1 VNLGGALGFDVGGQS
16 IKAVRVDADGE
27 VLAEVRLAT
36 GPETDVEALVTR
48 LRQGSAALEGGT
60 PLPCGIGIA
69 GVLDRSGRLG
79 GSPNLPRLAGVDLA
93 RLLEGG
99 LGRRVVV
106 DNDANC
112 AALAEIW
119 GGAAANLADV
129 LFVALGTGLGSGLVL
144 GGEIFHGATGHG
156 CELGHMIIE
165 REGRLCGCGNRGC
178 LEAYVSEV
186 AVRARVR
193 EAGGTLLDRVE
204 RGAAEEGRGWSRALF
219 ALAGLARPARGTG
232 PEPGV
237 ETAAALAREMVRDI
251 ARTLG
256 IGLASAVNVFDVP
269 VLVLGGGMAEG
280 LLGFREDFD
289 GGLADAL
296 FARRLEDVRVLPAAR
311 GSLAGAIGAA
321 RLGMLEAA
329 RS

>member
-1 VNLGGALGFDVGGQS
+1 
-16 IKAVRVDADGE
+16 
-27 VLAEVRLAT
+27 
-36 GPETDVEALVTR
+36 
-48 LRQGSAALEGGT
+48 
-60 PLPCGIGIA
+60 
-69 GVLDRSGRLG
+69 
-79 GSPNLPRLAGVDLA
+79 
-93 RLLEGG
+93 
-99 LGRRVVV
+99 
-106 DNDANC
+106 
-112 AALAEIW
+112 
-119 GGAAANLADV
+119 
-129 LFVALGTGLGSGLVL
+129 
-144 GGEIFHGATGHG
+144 
-156 CELGHMIIE
+156 
-165 REGRLCGCGNRGC
+165 
-178 LEAYVSEV
+178 
-186 AVRARVR
+186 VRARVR